1 MKSQEE
7 RSWETVEK
15 KNICVPDRASR
26 LTCVIEQRLHKFDRH
41 LLSREISGE
50 QGPTV
55 DVHGVL
61 ASRR

>member
-1 MKSQEE
+1 MYMRQ
-7 RSWETVEK
+7 T
-15 KNICVPDRASR
+15 SR
-26 LTCVIEQRLHKFDRH
+26 FTCIIEQRLHKFDRR
-41 LLSREISGE
+41 LLSREILGE